1 MFQFSG
7 SACNGD
13 SREVWPVKQL
23 SAASCSGLPSGGLL
37 VLMQSFWFRLWYV
50 SAESM
55 RPPLWQELALC
66 SRGEVCHLVPGGVGL
81 AGPRKSRAPR
91 SLQLC
96 RGLHC
101 QSWECFCTQI
111 VWKALFIVLVLFKNV
126 HTIYVILKKDCLHEI
141 FCILRCVY
149 CKKKKKRKGWKI
161 MVFYNRQLWLHV
173 YIIVHQPLFLRGL
186 PAIPVILS
194 KA

>member
-1 MFQFSG
+1 MADSGDHIPCVTMFRFSG

-37 VLMQSFWFRLWYV
+37 ALMQSFWFRLCDL
-50 SAESM
+50 SAEITH
-55 RPPLWQELALC
+55 PPLRQEPALC
-66 SRGEVCHLVPGGVGL
+66 SRGELCRLVPRGASL
-81 AGPRKSRAPR
+81 AGPHKSWAPG

-96 RGLHC
+96 RGLQC

-126 HTIYVILKKDCLHEI
+126 HTIYVI
-141 FCILRCVY
+141 
-149 CKKKKKRKGWKI
+149 
-161 MVFYNRQLWLHV
+161 
-173 YIIVHQPLFLRGL
+173 
-186 PAIPVILS
+186 
-194 KA
+194 